1 MLFVLRRWREGRN
14 LSVSPDDDDARL
26 IERAR
31 EGDLDAFNLLVDRY
45 QQIVYRVARRYMRS
59 PDLAD
64 DVTQDTFIRAYNAL
78 DTFRN
83 SDGRGFRSWLLRIA
97 TNRARDLLR
106 ASARRPA
113 DSLESMVE
121 SEDSA
126 WEPEDR
132 AETPSARAD
141 RLALHHHLEWALGEL
156 SDDQRLAIVLFDVE
170 GYSYDEIAE
179 ISGAAV
185 GTIKSRLHRARARLH
200 QILSEH
206 PEGRELFAGLV
217 RLPSDAES
225 E

>member
-1 MLFVLRRWREGRN
+1 MLFVLRRWRDHRRDI
-14 LSVSPDDDDARL
+14 VSQDDDDAHL

-31 EGDLDAFNLLVDRY
+31 QGDLDAFNLLVDRY
-45 QQIVYRVARRYMRS
+45 QHIVYRVARRYMNS

-97 TNRARDLLR
+97 ANRARDLLR
-106 ASARRPA
+106 ASSRRPA
-113 DSLESMVE
+113 DSLESMLE
-121 SEDSA
+121 AEDSA
-126 WEPEDR
+126 WEPEDQS
-132 AETPSARAD
+132 ETPAERAD
-141 RLALHHHLEWALGEL
+141 RLALHQHIERALGEL
-156 SDDQRLAIVLFDVE
+156 SDDQRLVIVLFDIE

-179 ISGAAV
+179 ISGVAS
-185 GTIKSRLHRARARLH
+185 GTVKSRLHRARARLH
-200 QILSEH
+200 QILSER